1 MTLFLIN
8 YRLFKY
14 NYIYIIIDPK
24 KKKKIKKFNLLKYDE
39 FNNLVSKMIISDSHF
54 RLQTVILVYINI
66 GIV

>member
-14 NYIYIIIDPK
+14 NYIYIIIDP